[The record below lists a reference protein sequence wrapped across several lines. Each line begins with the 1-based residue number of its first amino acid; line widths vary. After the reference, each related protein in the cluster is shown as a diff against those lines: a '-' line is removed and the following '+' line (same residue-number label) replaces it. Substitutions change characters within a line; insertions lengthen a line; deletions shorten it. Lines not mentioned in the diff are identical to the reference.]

1 MALFYIFKHKACIK
15 KGVLNMKDTMILK
28 DGTII
33 ELETGAS
40 LGALQVAATD
50 RTAMAA
56 TWGKLTPEN
65 LAAVQIQ
72 NGDGLVVGNYMD
84 LVMESETSTV
94 AADGTVLT
102 SYHLRPKTDL
112 ERLEERVGAV
122 ETGQD
127 VQDGAIIELADIVA
141 GGEA

>member
-1 MALFYIFKHKACIK
+1 
-15 KGVLNMKDTMILK
+15 MKDTMILK

-40 LGALQVAATD
+40 LRDIRVVAPD
-50 RTAMAA
+50 RAAMAA
-56 TWGKLTPEN
+56 TWAKLTPEN
-65 LAAVQIQ
+65 LADVQIK
-72 NGDGLVVGNYMD
+72 NGDGLVVGNYTD

-94 AADGTVLT
+94 ATDGTVMT

-122 ETGQD
+122 EETT
-127 VQDGAIIELADIVA
+127 DILTMDA
-141 GGEA
+141 LTGGEMA

>member
-1 MALFYIFKHKACIK
+1 M
-15 KGVLNMKDTMILK
+15 V
-28 DGTII
+28 
-33 ELETGAS
+33 
-40 LGALQVAATD
+40 QVKNEA
-50 RTAMAA
+50 
-56 TWGKLTPEN
+56 
-65 LAAVQIQ
+65 
-72 NGDGLVVGNYMD
+72 GLVAGNYTD
-84 LVMESETSTV
+84 LVLDAETSKV

>member
-1 MALFYIFKHKACIK
+1 
-15 KGVLNMKDTMILK
+15 MKDTMILH
-28 DGTII
+28 DGTVI

-40 LGALQVAATD
+40 LRDIRVVAPD
-50 RTAMAA
+50 RVAMAA
-56 TWGKLTPEN
+56 TWAKLTPEN
-65 LAAVQIQ
+65 LAVVQVK
-72 NGDGLVVGNYMD
+72 NEAGLTAGNYTD
-84 LVMESETSTV
+84 LVLDDETSKV

-102 SYHLRPKTDL
+102 SYRLRPKTDL